1 MKDGM
6 EHIKEL
12 INMYDFPLEA
22 LQTIRVRLGDWFVS
36 GGKPTDGY
44 VWQQARYLENL
55 VRYGLAREKELKQK
69 MINEVLHSR
78 LIAFALGA
86 WMVYCGSI
94 GAYDGALFIPMIY
107 ASLLLLNHMDQKK
120 SDGAGNADAH
130 K

>member
-1 MKDGM
+1 
-6 EHIKEL
+6 
-12 INMYDFPLEA
+12 
-22 LQTIRVRLGDWFVS
+22 
-36 GGKPTDGY
+36 
-44 VWQQARYLENL
+44 
-55 VRYGLAREKELKQK
+55 

-120 SDGAGNADAH
+120 STRSAKTNAQN

>member
-1 MKDGM
+1 
-6 EHIKEL
+6 
-12 INMYDFPLEA
+12 
-22 LQTIRVRLGDWFVS
+22 
-36 GGKPTDGY
+36 
-44 VWQQARYLENL
+44 
-55 VRYGLAREKELKQK
+55 

-107 ASLLLLNHMDQKK
+107 ALLLLLNHMDQKK
-120 SDGAGNADAH
+120 STRSAKTNAQS